1 MVSRAPVTLALLG
14 SLALS
19 AVVVPCPRPALAG
32 EPSPS
37 DKETARALF
46 KDGEQKRKAG
56 DLKGALEA
64 FRAAHAIMNVPTTGL
79 ELGKT
84 QAQLGQIVEARDT
97 LLSVV
102 RIPVVPGEPDKYPQ
116 AREEAKK
123 LADQLE
129 PKLASLKIVLTHAPS
144 GATPKVSIDG
154 VEIHSAT
161 IGVVRKHNPGK
172 HEVVVVVGK
181 VEKTES
187 VELAEG
193 ETKEVTFDL
202 APADAPP
209 EKPPEDPHDKPPE
222 PKAPPPPEKPSYT
235 LAWIG
240 FGAGAAF
247 LVGGSVTGLLAFSK
261 AGQAKEG
268 CVDGKCPPSTHDAL
282 DASRTFGTIST
293 ISFGLALAGGV
304 VGVIGLVTAKPA
316 PVAEKDAGAASGLR
330 LGPLQAV
337 TIGVG
342 PGSVALHARF

>member
-1 MVSRAPVTLALLG
+1 MFARAPATVALVAG
-14 SLALS
+14 VAFT
-19 AVVVPCPRPALAG
+19 AVVACPARQATAG

-46 KDGEQKRKAG
+46 KEGEQKRKAG

-102 RIPVVPGEPDKYPQ
+102 RIPVVAGEPDKYPQ

-144 GATPKVSIDG
+144 GVTPKVTIDG

-172 HEVVVVVGK
+172 HDVVVVVGK
-181 VEKTES
+181 VEKSES
-187 VELAEG
+187 VELTEG
-193 ETKEVTFDL
+193 ETKEITFDL
-202 APADAPP
+202 APAEGP

-222 PKAPPPPEKPSYT
+222 PVVPAPPPKPSYT
-235 LAWIG
+235 LAYVG
-240 FGAGAAF
+240 YGAAAVF
-247 LVGGSVTGLLAFSK
+247 LVGGVVTGLFAFSK
-261 AGQAKEG
+261 AQEAKDG
-268 CVDGKCPPSTHDAL
+268 CVDGKCPPATHDAI
-282 DASRTFGTIST
+282 DASKTFGTVST

-304 VGVIGLVTAKPA
+304 VGTIGLFTAKPSA
-316 PVAEKDAGAASGLR
+316 TPSEKDAARGLR
-330 LGPLQAV
+330 LGPLEAV
-337 TIGVG
+337 RLGIG
-342 PGSVALHARF
+342 PGSIALHARF